1 LMKMKLRI
9 GLTLIILF
17 FYTSMALAQKGTLRG
32 KVIDEETGET
42 LIGATIRVKNTTT
55 GTISDLDGNYSIKLS
70 SGTHTIQVSFV
81 SYETK
86 VFQNVQIEAGEV
98 TQLNINLGKTDT
110 EIGEVVVTARAIR
123 NTENAMQVL
132 QKKSSKVMDGISYEQ
147 ISKLG
152 DNTAAEALKRVTGV
166 SVRDDKY
173 VYVRGLGSR
182 YTEITLNET
191 NIPALDPEKN
201 TVQMDMFPS
210 NIIENI
216 EVHKT
221 FTPDMPGESTGGQV
235 NIVTRDFPTKFT
247 LQFSSSFG
255 YNPQVHLNEDFLS
268 YPGGDTDWL
277 GYDDGTRDIPQ
288 RAENALD
295 RMLEQDLGQIVQGQF
310 SINELNNISN
320 SFNNV
325 MAPRESQSFLDHSHK
340 FSMGNQVEFLGNAL
354 GYNVALSYSRDFSY
368 YDKGTFAIYEE
379 SNTPSPLKTMED
391 ERGSEKVN
399 MVGLLNLNYK
409 LSNNNKLGFRFLKS
423 QAGTKNARYQDG
435 YFYYENMHNTDRVLG
450 YLERSFD
457 SYQLHGKHVLP
468 SLNKMVINWMGAYTD
483 MAQEEPDLRFF
494 ENLYEMNNGDPTNYM
509 LKTNTT
515 PARFYRDMSEY
526 NIHNKL
532 DIELPVN
539 IFGGDSKLKFGGEYS
554 YKFRNLDNTRFA
566 LTYNMTDFPLGDPE
580 YYLNNYIIK
589 PSRPLGYYYTNDH
602 NNDLNNSYR
611 AEEEVFAAYGMVDLN
626 LSEKWRVVAGARM
639 ENSYITSE
647 NKVDKE
653 SSTYKSGELEETD
666 ILPSLNVKYTLQE
679 DMNLRLA
686 LSRTLARPIFK
697 EIGTSYYDYKSGFYI
712 YGNPDLKRALI
723 DNLDLR
729 WEYFFDRG
737 EKLAVSTFYKSFR
750 NPIEQKLLVETQ
762 NYEIVYVNSKDAW
775 LYGAELEFR
784 KNLGFVDFLSNFYLG
799 GNFTYVRSAVQIPE
813 DVLEDIRVGD
823 PDREDIRPMLGQAPY
838 IVNAYLNYENN
849 NSGLSATAGYHVS
862 GEKLS
867 LITKG
872 STPYIYELPRP
883 SLNFSIEKKIGTNF
897 TVDISVDNILNSKY
911 REAHHFDSGDKY
923 SLKYTEGRKFS
934 VGIEYFIE

>member
-1 LMKMKLRI
+1 
-9 GLTLIILF
+9 
-17 FYTSMALAQKGTLRG
+17 
-32 KVIDEETGET
+32 
-42 LIGATIRVKNTTT
+42 
-55 GTISDLDGNYSIKLS
+55 
-70 SGTHTIQVSFV
+70 
-81 SYETK
+81 
-86 VFQNVQIEAGEV
+86 
-98 TQLNINLGKTDT
+98 
-110 EIGEVVVTARAIR
+110 
-123 NTENAMQVL
+123 
-132 QKKSSKVMDGISYEQ
+132 MDGISYEQ

-152 DNTAAEALKRVTGV
+152 DATAAQALKRVTGV

-235 NIVTRDFPTKFT
+235 NVVTKDFPTKFT
-247 LQFSSSFG
+247 LQLSSSFG
-255 YNPQVHLNEDFLS
+255 FNPQVYLNDNFLN
-268 YPGGDTDWL
+268 YPGGDKDWL
-277 GYDDGTRDIPQ
+277 GFDDGTRDIPQ
-288 RAENALD
+288 RAQTALD
-295 RMLEQDLGQIVQGQF
+295 RMLKQDLGQIVQGQF
-310 SINELNNISN
+310 TIDELNTISN
-320 SFNNV
+320 SFSNT

-340 FSMGNQVEFLGNAL
+340 FSMGNQVELLGNAL
-354 GYNVALSYSRDFSY
+354 GYNVALSYSRNFSY
-368 YDKGTFAIYEE
+368 YDNGTFAIYEE

-391 ERGSEKVN
+391 ERGREKVN
-399 MVGLLNLNYK
+399 LVGLLNLNYK
-409 LSNNNKLGFRFLKS
+409 LSNNNKVGFRFLKS

-468 SLNKMVINWMGAYTD
+468 SLNKMVINWMGAYTN
-483 MAQEEPDLRFF
+483 MTQEEPDLRFF

-539 IFGGDSKLKFGGEYS
+539 IFGSDSKFKFGGEYS
-554 YKFRNLDNTRFA
+554 YKFRNLNNTRFA

-589 PSRPLGYYYTNDH
+589 SSRPLGYYYTNDH

-611 AEEEVFAAYGMVDLN
+611 AEEEVFAAYGMLDLN
-626 LSEKWRVVAGARM
+626 FSENWRMVAGARI
-639 ENSYITSE
+639 ENSYINTE
-647 NKVDKE
+647 NKVNE
-653 SSTYKSGELEETD
+653 EASTYKSGELEETD
-666 ILPSLNVKYTLQE
+666 ILPSLNVKYTVQE

-697 EIGTSYYDYKSGFYI
+697 EIGTSYYDYKSGFYV

-737 EKLAVSTFYKSFR
+737 EKLAVSTFYKSFQ

-762 NYEIVYVNSKDAW
+762 NYEIVYVNSKDAY

-784 KNLGFVDFLSNFYLG
+784 KNLGFVDLLSNFYLG
-799 GNFTYVRSAVQIPE
+799 GNITYVKSAVQIPK

-823 PDREDIRPMLGQAPY
+823 PDREDTRPMLGQAPY
-838 IVNAYLNYENN
+838 IVNAYLNYENSN
-849 NSGLSATAGYHVS
+849 NGLSAAIGYHVS

-872 STPYIYELPRP
+872 STPYIYELPRN
-883 SLNFSIEKKIGTNF
+883 SLNFSIEKNISENF
-897 TVDISVDNILNSKY
+897 TVDASIDNILNSKY
-911 REAHHFDSGDKY
+911 MEAHHFDSGDKY
-923 SLKYTEGRKFS
+923 SLQYQEGRKYS
-934 VGIEYFIE
+934 LGIKYSIE